1 VFVLSLFIERI
12 LEMHTTTAKNFAKRL
27 SDKLRKGVIKAKLQE
42 QYYFNHA
49 IIPYAEDGLW
59 KFDTTDTKVLFVPVE
74 VFDTTEHINDLK
86 IMKDK
91 IDGSVDFNVLEKK
104 ARFVWDMSVSLS
116 DFLSLIEQAY
126 RDMKETKQLKYV
138 PIVLDLTYLEPSEA
152 ELDAYHEQVKRAREG
167 DAKARQKAA
176 KSFTEDP
183 KGLVFPQTRLVTV
196 DEDVLNNLV
205 QTIATL
211 TETNKKLVDYHE
223 ELTQSLDE
231 IKNGL
236 NQVYHRIP
244 K

>member
-1 VFVLSLFIERI
+1 
-12 LEMHTTTAKNFAKRL
+12 MHTTTAKNFAKRL
-27 SDKLRKGVIKAKLQE
+27 SDKLRKGVIKNELQE

-49 IIPYAEDGLW
+49 VIPYAEDGLW

-74 VFDTTEHINDLK
+74 VFDTTEHANDLK
-86 IMKDK
+86 IMKDE
-91 IDGSVDFNVLEKK
+91 IDGNVDFNVLEKK
-104 ARFVWDMSVSLS
+104 ADFIWDMSVSLS

-138 PIVLDLTYLEPSEA
+138 PIVLDLTYLEPSEE
-152 ELDAYHEQVKRAREG
+152 ELQAYHDQVRKAREG
-167 DAKARQKAA
+167 DAKARKKQEA
-176 KSFTEDP
+176 KVEAIEGMAYAP
-183 KGLVFPQTRLVTV
+183 AKTV
-196 DEDVLNNLV
+196 VVEADVLNNLV

-211 TETNKKLVDYHE
+211 TETNKKLVDSHE